1 MRKRLRVLV
10 VLVNIAISMNFCIF
24 EVKGET
30 NENVQKES
38 EIQIDKDY
46 MREVI
51 EEITFSPHPINSKEI
66 DQVKKCIVSEFNK
79 IGYDNIEYQKFE
91 YNDEKNENAIRHS
104 SQIDIF
110 LAPTSEDNTS
120 DGAGENVIIKKDSN
134 QNTQKKLIISAH
146 YDSSP
151 TSLGAND
158 NGSGVAIVLEIA
170 QILKN
175 IDMPYNIEFIM
186 FSGEEKYM
194 LGSRWYAG
202 QLSEDEKDNII
213 GVINVDTI
221 AEKSD
226 LGYWIMVN
234 GDKRNS
240 DIDYESDDAM
250 QKLAELNGNALS
262 KLFQVNDRFSVV
274 MAMNSDHYP
283 FSLLDIPSVT
293 IVQNLE
299 EELKI
304 NDESDI
310 KENLDYERMQEVVK
324 CILRVAFEL
333 E

>member
-1 MRKRLRVLV
+1 
-10 VLVNIAISMNFCIF
+10 
-24 EVKGET
+24 
-30 NENVQKES
+30 
-38 EIQIDKDY
+38 
-46 MREVI
+46 
-51 EEITFSPHPINSKEI
+51 
-66 DQVKKCIVSEFNK
+66 
-79 IGYDNIEYQKFE
+79 
-91 YNDEKNENAIRHS
+91 
-104 SQIDIF
+104 
-110 LAPTSEDNTS
+110 
-120 DGAGENVIIKKDSN
+120 
-134 QNTQKKLIISAH
+134 
-146 YDSSP
+146 
-151 TSLGAND
+151 
-158 NGSGVAIVLEIA
+158 
-170 QILKN
+170 
-175 IDMPYNIEFIM
+175 
-186 FSGEEKYM
+186 M

-213 GVINVDTI
+213 GVINVDTV